1 MADKLVRMISEAEAR
16 ASKLEPPETKGR
28 TLILH
33 CNTGLGPAYIYYWTL
48 RLGGVEGIEIQ
59 DCVTGMSNL
68 LPYTDYDSVIIW
80 SNHPSDPTLVA
91 AYQNSTLMGYD
102 TRIITPPLP
111 PALEEYFDPGD
122 LTLVE
127 GGSPYFTMSIAGLEW
142 AIRRV
147 GKKGLRFERLT
158 SIGEEGFSETVEG
171 LVEEYSSELELLVS
185 FKGDPG
191 VTVIHTPMQVP
202 AVIHHYLLDPSIRV
216 YPGWAIREGFRV
228 SPYTVFYGTSVEE
241 SYYKDLWFRLRDSR
255 LVKIMLNVDPVT
267 APVYTM
273 MLQGAVYGRIV

>member
-1 MADKLVRMISEAEAR
+1 MADNLVRMVREAEAR

-28 TLILH
+28 TLVLH

-48 RLGGVEGIEIQ
+48 GLGGVEGIELQ

-91 AYQNSTLMGYD
+91 VYQNSTLMGYE
-102 TRIITPPLP
+102 TRIITPLLP

-122 LTLVE
+122 LILVE
-127 GGSPYFTMSIAGLEW
+127 GSSPYFTMCIAGLEW

-158 SIGEEGFSETVEG
+158 SIGQEGFAETIEG
-171 LVEEYSSELELLVS
+171 LFGEYSSELELLRS

-202 AVIHHYLLDPSIRV
+202 AVIHHYLMDPSIRV
-216 YPGWAIREGFRV
+216 YPGWLYREGLKV

-255 LVKIMLNVDPVT
+255 VVKIVLNVDPVT

-273 MLQGAVYGRIV
+273 MLQGGVYGRIV

>member
-1 MADKLVRMISEAEAR
+1 MAKKLAGIVRDAELT
-16 ASKLEPPETKGR
+16 ASKLEPPKAKGR
-28 TLILH
+28 ILVLH
-33 CNTGLGPAYIYYWTL
+33 CNTGLGPGFIYYWTL
-48 RLGGVEGIEIQ
+48 KLGGAENIEFQ

-68 LPYTDYDSVIIW
+68 LPYTDYDSVVIW
-80 SNHPSDPTLVA
+80 NNHSSDPTLIA
-91 AYQNSTLMGYD
+91 AYQNSTLMGYE

-111 PALEEYFDPGD
+111 PALEEYFDPTD
-122 LTLVE
+122 LILVE
-127 GGSPYFTMSIAGLEW
+127 GDSPYFTMSIAALEW
-142 AIRRV
+142 AIDAV

-158 SIGEEGFSETVEG
+158 SIGKEGFSDAIEG
-171 LVEEYSSELELLVS
+171 LLDAYSSELSELES

-216 YPGWAIREGFRV
+216 HPGWVYREGLRV

-241 SYYKDLWFRLRDSR
+241 SYYKDIWFRLTGSR
-255 LVKIMLNVDPVT
+255 IAKIVLNVDPVT

-273 MLQGAVYGRIV
+273 ILQGAVYGRIV